1 MLFAHFLSDT
11 DDRHRNALDILDF
24 KKRQKL
30 RNRFIEKKWGAVS
43 NISSDQGNLQIRT
56 ENKGREDA
64 FFLHF
69 NGELLLRVLLNP

>member
-11 DDRHRNALDILDF
+11 DDRHRNVLDILDF
-24 KKRQKL
+24 KKRKKL
-30 RNRFIEKKWGAVS
+30 RNRFLEKKKWGAVC

-56 ENKGREDA
+56 ENKGRVDA

-69 NGELLLRVLLNP
+69 NTELLLRV